1 MKRVNLLAA
10 GILVLSQTLA
20 GAAVAAPVTLS
31 GTTVDFS
38 FDDALLGLFGMP
50 VVSANNTL
58 VFTPVG
64 FDAQAFNGPKI
75 DLTNQTMNI
84 RVTAKA
90 GFEIGHVG
98 LLERGD
104 YLLEGSASSVDVTGQ
119 LRLFDL
125 NNQSVSFTDSIMATA
140 PLTIPGLPT
149 HNWSATAGIAVN
161 TGLHDL
167 TRVNVGV
174 ENLLI
179 ARAFSVDSLAFVEK
193 KELFLNINTVAVTPV
208 PEAETWAMMLAGLGL
223 IGLMAARRR
232 TSH

>member
-10 GILVLSQTLA
+10 SIVVLGQTLA
-20 GAAVAAPVTLS
+20 GGAVAAPVILS

-50 VVSANNTL
+50 VLSANDTL

-64 FDAQAFNGPKI
+64 FDAQAFNGPKL

-84 RVTAKA
+84 RVTAKQ

-104 YLLEGSASSVDVTGQ
+104 YLLEGAASSVDVTGQ
-119 LRLFDL
+119 LRMFDL
-125 NNQSVSFTDSIMATA
+125 NGQAVSFTDSIVAAA
-140 PLTIPGLPT
+140 PLTIQGLPT
-149 HNWSATAGIAVN
+149 HNWTATAGIAVN
-161 TGLHDL
+161 PAMYDL
-167 TRVNVGV
+167 THANVAV

-179 ARAFSVDSLAFVEK
+179 ARAFSVDSLAFIEK
-193 KELFLNINTVAVTPV
+193 KELFLNVNTLAVTPV
-208 PEAETWAMMLAGLGL
+208 PEAETYAMMLAGLGL
-223 IGLMAARRR
+223 VGFMVNRRR
-232 TSH
+232 TLR

>member
-10 GILVLSQTLA
+10 SIFVLGQTLA
-20 GAAVAAPVTLS
+20 GGAVAAPVILS

-50 VVSANNTL
+50 VLSANDTL

-64 FDAQAFNGPKI
+64 FDAQAFNGPKL

-84 RVTAKA
+84 RVTAKQ

-104 YLLEGSASSVDVTGQ
+104 YLLEGAASSVDVTGQ
-119 LRLFDL
+119 LRMFDL
-125 NNQSVSFTDSIMATA
+125 NNQAVSFTDSIVAAA
-140 PLTIPGLPT
+140 PLTIQGLPT
-149 HNWSATAGIAVN
+149 HNWTATAGIAVN
-161 TGLHDL
+161 PAMYDL
-167 TRVNVGV
+167 THANVAV

-179 ARAFSVDSLAFVEK
+179 ARAFSVDSLAFIEK
-193 KELFLNINTVAVTPV
+193 KELFLNVNTLAVTPV
-208 PEAETWAMMLAGLGL
+208 PEAETYAMMLAGLGL
-223 IGLMAARRR
+223 VGFMVNRRR
-232 TSH
+232 TLR

>member
-10 GILVLSQTLA
+10 GILMLGQTLA
-20 GAAVAAPVTLS
+20 GGAVAAPVTLS
-31 GTTVDFS
+31 GTTVDFT

-50 VVSANNTL
+50 VLSANNTL

-64 FDAQAFNGPKI
+64 FDAQAFNGPKF

-84 RVTAKA
+84 RVTAKQ

-119 LRLFDL
+119 LRMFDL
-125 NNQSVSFTDSIMATA
+125 NNQAVSFTDSIDASA
-140 PLTIPGLPT
+140 PLTMVGLPT
-149 HNWSATAGIAVN
+149 HNWMATAGIAVN
-161 TGLHDL
+161 TAMYDL
-167 TRVNVGV
+167 TYANVAV

-179 ARAFSVDSLAFVEK
+179 ARAFSVDSLAFIEK
-193 KELFLNINTVAVTPV
+193 KEVFLNVNTMAITPV
-208 PEAETWAMMLAGLGL
+208 PEAETYAMMLAGLGL
-223 IGLMAARRR
+223 VGFMVNRRR
-232 TSH
+232 TLR